1 MRIFSPPCWTFSGG
15 GILAVKIKDVLPD
28 SYSFKAGL
36 MAGDNLVSINGNEI
50 FDVLDY
56 RFYIQGRKL
65 SLVFTSDGEEKNAN
79 IRKSDEFADIGLEF
93 ETYLMD
99 KQHSCKNKCIF
110 CFVDQMPKGM
120 RDTLYFKDDDSR
132 LSFLFGNYI
141 TLTGLCPREV
151 QRIIDM
157 HISPVNIS
165 VHTMNP
171 TLRVEMM
178 KNPHAGESLDILK
191 ELYDNNI
198 EMNTQLVLCP
208 GINDGD
214 ELRYSLEQ
222 LGKMYPAV
230 KSIAAVPVG
239 LTKYREGLYPLRTY
253 TKEEAESVINII
265 DEFNAHFAYCNGGK
279 ILAYASDE
287 LYLLA
292 EKPLPD
298 ADYYGEFSQLDN
310 GVGVC
315 ALLKDEFINALN
327 DTESKEINRKVT
339 IATGEAAYSLLCEL
353 SALCE
358 AKFNGLSVQVKKI
371 TNDFFGETV
380 TVAGL
385 ITGKDFINQLKKTN
399 FGDALLIPRVSL
411 RNEGDKFLDGVTID
425 ELSEELNIKTIPVE
439 NDGYKLLEEILGGV

>member
-1 MRIFSPPCWTFSGG
+1 MS
-15 GILAVKIKDVLPD
+15 VKILSVLPD
-28 SYSFKAGL
+28 SYGKNAGVEN
-36 MAGDNLVSINGNEI
+36 GDELISINGTEI

-56 RFYIQGRKL
+56 RFCIQAKKL
-65 SLVFTSDGEEKNAN
+65 SLKLKRSGEEFEVN

-110 CFVDQMPKGM
+110 CFVDQMPNGM

-141 TLTGLCPREV
+141 TLTGLCEREA

-171 TLRVEMM
+171 QLRVEMM
-178 KNPHAGESLDILK
+178 KNRFAGDVLK
-191 ELYDNNI
+191 NLNRFAENNI

-214 ELRYSLEQ
+214 ELRFSLSE
-222 LGKMYPAV
+222 LAKLYPAV

-253 TKEEAESVINII
+253 TKEEASQVIDII
-265 DEFNAHFAYCNGGK
+265 DEFNAHFSFFNNGE

-287 LYLLA
+287 FYLLA
-292 EKPLPD
+292 ERDLPS
-298 ADYYGEFSQLDN
+298 ADYYGEFAQLDN

-315 ALLKDEFINALN
+315 ALLKDEFLCALEN
-327 DTESKEINRKVT
+327 EEERAVDRKVT
-339 IATGEAAYSLLCEL
+339 IATGCAAYDLLCQL
-353 SALCE
+353 SQSAME
-358 AKFNGLSVQVKKI
+358 KFTGLIVNVVKVK
-371 TNDFFGETV
+371 NDFFGETV

-385 ITGKDFINQLKKTN
+385 LTGFDLKEQLKNKDF
-399 FGDALLIPRVSL
+399 GDVLLIPAVSL
-411 RNEGDKFLDGVTID
+411 RNERDKFLDDVTIE
-425 ELSEELNIKTIPVE
+425 ELSEYLEINVVPVE
-439 NDGYKLLEEILGGV
+439 NNGQRLLDEILGGV

>member
-1 MRIFSPPCWTFSGG
+1 MD
-15 GILAVKIKDVLPD
+15 VKR
-28 SYSFKAGL
+28 
-36 MAGDNLVSINGNEI
+36 GDNLSVKVFSVEKDSYGAAAGIQGGDILVSVNGTEI

-56 RFYIQGRKL
+56 RFCIQAKKLKL
-65 SLVFTSDGEEKNAN
+65 SLERNGEPFSVS

-99 KQHSCKNKCIF
+99 KHHSCKNKCIF

-141 TLTGLCPREV
+141 TLTGLCPREF

-171 TLRVEMM
+171 KLRVEMM
-178 KNPHAGESLDILK
+178 KNPHSGDVLANIKLFAENG
-191 ELYDNNI
+191 I

-214 ELRYSLEQ
+214 ELRFSLSE
-222 LGKMYPAV
+222 LGKLYPAV

-239 LTKYREGLYPLRTY
+239 LTKFRDGLYPLRSY
-253 TKEEAESVINII
+253 TKEEASQVIDII
-265 DEFNAHFAYCNGGK
+265 DEFNAHFSFYNNGE

-287 LYLLA
+287 FYLLA
-292 EKPLPD
+292 ERELPT
-298 ADYYGEFSQLDN
+298 ADYYGEFNQLDN

-315 ALLKDEFINALN
+315 ALLKDEFMQAI
-327 DTESKEINRKVT
+327 EEIHSKPISRNVT
-339 IATGEAAYSLLCEL
+339 IATGEAAYGLLKEL
-353 SALCE
+353 SSVAMS
-358 AKFNGLSVQVKKI
+358 KFPGLKVEVIKI
-371 TNDFFGETV
+371 INEFFGETV

-385 ITGKDFINQLKKTN
+385 ITGKDFKAQLKGKDL
-399 FGDALLIPRVSL
+399 GDALLIPAVSL
-411 RNEGDKFLDGVTID
+411 RKERDRFLDDVTLK
-425 ELSEELNIKTIPVE
+425 ELSEHLGIQAVAVE
-439 NDGYKLLEEILGGV
+439 NDGYKLLEMIIGGV